1 MPPGTLRRVATL
13 ILVRHGHTD
22 AAGKRLTGW
31 AGGVHLNEAGRRQA
45 ERLVGRLNGIRVDHI
60 VSSPLERCRETAAPL
75 AEARGRRVDVRRA
88 WIEVGYGDW
97 TGRSIPQ
104 LRRTKLWRRVM
115 TTPSNVRFP
124 GGESLLE
131 VQARAVDAAFD
142 LAAEHARGTVAVVSH
157 ADVIRLLVAHLAG
170 MHADH
175 LQRLSIDTASITAVS
190 LSNGIPRLLTVNDT
204 GDLAVLRAGRGKVG
218 G

>member
-1 MPPGTLRRVATL
+1 MTTLL
-13 ILVRHGHTD
+13 LVRHGHTD
-22 AAGKRLTGW
+22 AAGKRLTGR
-31 AGGVHLNEAGRRQA
+31 APGVHLNELGRRQA
-45 ERLVGRLNGIRVDHI
+45 ERLVERLEGVRLDAI

-75 AEARGRRVDVRRA
+75 AKARGRAVDVGRA
-88 WIEVGYGDW
+88 WIEVGYGEW
-97 TGRSIPQ
+97 TGRSISQ

-115 TTPSNVRFP
+115 FAPSNVRFP

-131 VQARAVDAAFD
+131 VQGRAVDATLD
-142 LAAEHARGTVAVVSH
+142 IAARHARGTVVVVSH
-157 ADVIRLLVAHLAG
+157 ADVIRLLVAHVAG

-190 LSNGIPRLLTVNDT
+190 ISDGFPRLLTVNDSD
-204 GDLAVLRAGRGKVG
+204 DLAVLRSERGKLG